1 MPDTVR
7 LARLDDA
14 GHVVPEQWP
23 PEVQQAVDAAAQVAA
38 DKAAAAGSASAAA
51 ASAAAAGGAATAALN
66 AILPTLAPAGHT
78 HQLESLP
85 GLLPVT
91 KGGTGATTA
100 AAALTSLGAAPAIHT
115 HSAGD
120 ITSGTLAIARGGTG
134 ASTPAAALSALGAA
148 AASHTHVLND
158 LSGTL
163 AVAKGGTGATTAA
176 AALSALGAA
185 PKSHV
190 HSAGDITSG
199 TLAAARLGDVPHANI
214 TNPDRVLSFGAS
226 ASGWSTSDKDG
237 NSFGSTIDIWGPWKA
252 PVIVSRRGT
261 TASDITFN
269 AKGGLADTLVVT
281 LNPPYRPKRTIST
294 TFRYVATDGGQYG
307 GFCTI
312 GSDGAV
318 KLISGAPNTTIRA
331 SDTTWSVVIDA
342 PYLDY

>member
-51 ASAAAAGGAATAALN
+51 ASATTASSAATDALN

-85 GLLPVT
+85 GILPVAR
-91 KGGTGATTA
+91 GGTGSTSAG
-100 AAALTSLGAAPAIHT
+100 AALTALGAAPASHT
-115 HSAGD
+115 HDAGA
-120 ITSGTLAIARGGTG
+120 IATGTLPVARGGTG

-158 LSGTL
+158 LSGTV
-163 AVAKGGTGATTAA
+163 AIAKGGTGATTAA
-176 AALSALGAA
+176 TALAALGGAA
-185 PKSHV
+185 KAHV

-214 TNPDRVLSFGAS
+214 TNPDRVLSFGSS

-237 NSFGSTIDIWGPWKA
+237 NSFGSTIDVWGPWKA

-261 TASDITFN
+261 SASDVTFN
-269 AKGGLADTLVVT
+269 SKGGLADTLVVT
-281 LNPPYRPKRTIST
+281 LNPQYRPKRTITT
-294 TFRYVATDGGQYG
+294 TFRYAATDGGQYG

-318 KLISGAPNTTIRA
+318 KIISGAPNTTIRA